1 MVRVLG
7 MTWMAAW
14 LVITMLIAVLGPWM
28 EGWPLAARTLAL
40 SGVMVPIS
48 TLVVMPFL
56 TERLSGWLRGERALA
71 RWHAEGAIEANG
83 FAVEHGVCEYR
94 KR

>member
-1 MVRVLG
+1 
-7 MTWMAAW
+7 MAAW
-14 LVITMLIAVLGPWM
+14 LVITMLIALLGPWM
-28 EGWPLAARTLAL
+28 TGWPLAARTLAL

-56 TERLSGWLRGERALA
+56 TERLSGWLRGEESVRGVLA